1 MKTFDPKNSQ
11 QIIYFIDI
19 NLPKV
24 QGFELVKIIKG
35 HPLFKESCVVMLSG
49 SKMKKDIDISKENGS
64 NYYLVK
70 PFGKQETIAFV
81 DKINSIFTELID
93 AR

>member
-1 MKTFDPKNSQ
+1 
-11 QIIYFIDI
+11 
-19 NLPKV
+19 
-24 QGFELVKIIKG
+24 
-35 HPLFKESCVVMLSG
+35 MLSG